1 MSLFQYGFRPVSR
14 CASGETMQQLTV
26 IPAHV
31 PSVEESG
38 LGRLEYD
45 EVVANG
51 VPDPANP
58 SPSKRRRVTRGK
70 YTVYTAESRAKIGK
84 YTSENGSERARLH
97 FKTQFPKL

>member
-1 MSLFQYGFRPVSR
+1 MPQPGYATGPVSR
-14 CASGETMQQLTV
+14 CASGETVQQSTV

-38 LGRLEYD
+38 LGSPEYD

-51 VPDPANP
+51 VPDLANP

-70 YTVYTAESRAKIGK
+70 YTVHTAESRAKICLR
-84 YTSENGSERARLH
+84 EW
-97 FKTQFPKL
+97 Q